1 MVLFLKIHLSKHLR
15 TTLLLEAKTRGMALH
30 HKPMVVVVTTFHHGT
45 RTGTKMVTTTT
56 TTTKVMVAGAARSKG
71 IKTGIFAE
79 ALVGEMEMHIHKEAP
94 QHLWDINLQ
103 LCSQFLLSLWQLSLF
118 SLLAGMCLFLLV
130 RYIERSRFGTLFFF
144 LMRLSFQ
151 NWHLHII
158 PVCLSSALS
167 HLVQS
172 FTKSKIFL

>member
-1 MVLFLKIHLSKHLR
+1 MLLFLHQSKPAVRTTLIQHQTTRARDHLNGMAPLGPLLMVLLLSHQRRVHLLKAPR

-94 QHLWDINLQ
+94 QHL
-103 LCSQFLLSLWQLSLF
+103 
-118 SLLAGMCLFLLV
+118 
-130 RYIERSRFGTLFFF
+130 
-144 LMRLSFQ
+144 
-151 NWHLHII
+151 
-158 PVCLSSALS
+158 
-167 HLVQS
+167 
-172 FTKSKIFL
+172 